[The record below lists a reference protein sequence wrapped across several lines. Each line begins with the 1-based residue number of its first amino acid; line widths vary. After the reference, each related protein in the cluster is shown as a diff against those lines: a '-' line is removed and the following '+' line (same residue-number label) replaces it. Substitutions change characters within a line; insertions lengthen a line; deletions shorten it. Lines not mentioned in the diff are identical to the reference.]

1 MTQQTTKIM
10 TVHVGLIKSL
20 ADSHIE
26 KESAEI
32 EPGHFYFC
40 SFELLHEVLNPT
52 AINLLSDIKRGRL
65 NDFSLHK
72 LELDRLLKHK
82 IIELKD
88 DKFVFDF
95 DGIYFDC
102 NIWIPHF

>member
-10 TVHVGLIKSL
+10 TVHVGLIKTL

-26 KESAEI
+26 KEVAEI
-32 EPGHFYFC
+32 EPGHFCFC
-40 SFELLHEVLNPT
+40 SFELLHEVLNPS
-52 AINLLSDIKRGRL
+52 AIRLLSDIKRGKL

-88 DKFVFDF
+88 DKFVFGYDE
-95 DGIYFDC
+95 IHFDC
-102 NIWIPHF
+102 NIWIPYL